1 MGVVPEGTPMLLRSL
16 VPVQR
21 PSTIDELLTPVPSEL
36 CSELPE
42 PGAKFLLLVF
52 VWTLDLTGI
61 ETHWLL
67 ASTAPNVPVGIP

>member
-1 MGVVPEGTPMLLRSL
+1 MGVVPEGPPMLLRSL

-21 PSTIDELLTPVPSEL
+21 KSTLDELLTHVTSEL

-61 ETHWLL
+61 ETHLL

>member
-1 MGVVPEGTPMLLRSL
+1 MLLRSL

-21 PSTIDELLTPVPSEL
+21 SSTLDELLTLVPSEL
-36 CSELPE
+36 CSVLPE

-52 VWTLDLTGI
+52 VWTLVLTELKLIGF
-61 ETHWLL
+61 L